1 MDIFI
6 KNIVESNWTKTIVIF
21 IVGIMIYNFI
31 KRVIKKNLKGKELNS
46 RQTTYVKLLNNV
58 FRYVFFIMLILLI
71 LQVNGINVSSL
82 ITGVGI
88 ASAIIG
94 LALQDFIKDIIS
106 GMNILSENFFM
117 VGDIVKYDD
126 IEGKVLSIGL
136 RNTKIKDIYTDHIFF
151 IANRNIDRIQN
162 VSGSIYVNI
171 PAPYEE
177 PLEKIEEILEEAC
190 NQMKEIEYV
199 SDCKY
204 IGVGAFESS
213 SIMYKLKV
221 ICEPEFKLSIY
232 RKTLRCVKVLFDQN
246 GIEIPYQQIDIH
258 TK

>member
-1 MDIFI
+1 MNIFI
-6 KNIVESNWTKTIVIF
+6 KNIIESNWTKSVIIF
-21 IVGIMIYNFI
+21 IIGIIIYNFI
-31 KRVIKKNLKGKELNS
+31 KRVLNKNLNGKKLNS
-46 RQTTYVKLLNNV
+46 KQTTYVKLLNNI
-58 FRYVFFIMLILLI
+58 FRYIFFIMLILLI

-117 VGDIVKYDD
+117 VGDIVKYED
-126 IEGKVLSIGL
+126 IEGKILSIGL
-136 RNTKIKDIYTDHIFF
+136 RNTKIKDLYTDHIFF

-162 VSGSIYVNI
+162 VSGSVYVSI

-177 PLEKIEEILEEAC
+177 PLEKIEGILEEAC
-190 NQMKEIEYV
+190 NQMKEVQYV
-199 SDCKY
+199 SECKY

-213 SIMYKLKV
+213 SMIYKLKV
-221 ICEPEFKLSIY
+221 VCEPEFKPSIY
-232 RKTLRCVKVLFDQN
+232 RKTLRCVKVLFDKN
-246 GIEIPYQQIDIH
+246 GVEIPYQQIDMH